1 MKWLD
6 TKAVIFVLTLIFIA
20 GGAWVTLNATA
31 QEADEL
37 EVRVAEVENQLWG
50 QALVTNQIKNMDA
63 RLEKL
68 EDIQLKVMDS
78 QQKILANQAAICQQT
93 GARCQ

>member
-1 MKWLD
+1 MKWVD
-6 TKAVIFVLTLIFIA
+6 AKVAIFVITMIFIA

-31 QEADEL
+31 QTTEEL
-37 EVRVAEVENQLWG
+37 ESRVVGVEDKL
-50 QALVTNQIKNMDA
+50 TNQELMNYQIQNMDA

-68 EDIQLKVMDS
+68 EDIQLKVMES

>member
-6 TKAVIFVLTLIFIA
+6 TKAIIFVLTMIFIA

-31 QEADEL
+31 QTADDLEDRVILVEEKLTGQEL
-37 EVRVAEVENQLWG
+37 MNY
-50 QALVTNQIKNMDA
+50 QIRNMDA

-68 EDIQLKVMDS
+68 EDIQLKVMES
-78 QQKILANQAAICQQT
+78 QQEILANQAAICQQT
-93 GARCQ
+93 GARCK